1 MVATSVAG
9 ETSSLINFDHIL
21 AALIYSV
28 MGIVVFVVIFA
39 LIDWIS
45 PKDLWG
51 EIADKQNV
59 AMAVLAGF
67 VALGITIIIAASIS
81 G

>member
-1 MVATSVAG
+1 MN
-9 ETSSLINFDHIL
+9 IIDWNQML
-21 AALIYSV
+21 AALIYAV
-28 MGIVVFVVIFA
+28 MGAGIFIIVFFVVD
-39 LIDWIS
+39 LIS

-51 EIADKQNV
+51 EIADKQNI

-67 VALGITIIIAASIS
+67 VALGLCIIIAAAIK